1 MSRFGYVMVTYFLTL
16 VVVIASFF
24 HHTPRLM
31 WNGSAS
37 APIGLYWL
45 QAPDMIKVGDL
56 VADRAPTQLARY
68 MSARR
73 YLPLNIP
80 LLKYVG
86 AIAGQTVCRH
96 GLAVAVDGHTIATA
110 LATDHAKRPLSVWL
124 GCHVLKAGE
133 IFLLNPNSAESFD
146 GRYFGV
152 TTLTSVTARAKP
164 LWTKSEQ

>member
-1 MSRFGYVMVTYFLTL
+1 MSRFGYVMLTL
-16 VVVIASFF
+16 FLGIIAVIASLF

-45 QAPDMIKVGDL
+45 KAPDMIEVGDL
-56 VADRAPTQLARY
+56 VADRPPTELARY
-68 MSARR
+68 MAERR

-86 AIAGQTVCRH
+86 GVAGQTACRH
-96 GLAVAVDGHTIATA
+96 GLAVTIDGRNIATA
-110 LATDHAKRPLSVWL
+110 LATDHAGLPLPIWQ
-124 GCHVLKAGE
+124 GCHRLKASE
-133 IFLLNPNSAESFD
+133 VFLLNPASVDSFD

-152 TTLTSVTARAKP
+152 ATLTSVIARAKP
-164 LWTKSEQ
+164 IWTKSE